1 MTKKFL
7 RHTRHY
13 VNRPLRHPH
22 SPFVPTA
29 LQLCYKTDGIH
40 TMFGET
46 SRDVSCIHFF
56 GFKMFS
62 IFFTMNLAVKIFRIF
77 FTMNL
82 AVKIFRI
89 FFTMNLAVKF
99 FDFFYNEFGCKNFS
113 NFFYNEFGC
122 KNFSN
127 FLYSRINFFFFVVKN
142 EKSSHVSQT
151 PYLVS
156 MLFSRPRWSFF
167 QGVPNILGIPFKI
180 FRAYLVSWKRFEA
193 IWDHMFLWSLC
204 DDTWKSCF
212 AQIFMKNLTVKK
224 IRTFFTLNLAVK
236 FFEVFFY
243 IEFNSKIFFKIFWGK
258 IHKTL
263 MFSW

>member
-1 MTKKFL
+1 MTWCNTSEKNYETSVRHWLSFFFYLRKQQWKVTKKFL

-29 LQLCYKTDGIH
+29 LQLCYKTDGDPYNVRWDVSRRLMH
-40 TMFGET
+40 GFVT
-46 SRDVSCIHFF
+46 SRDVSCIHFWIWDVSRRLMHTFFWLQHVFDFFYNEF
-56 GFKMFS
+56 GCKNFSNFFYNEFGCKNFS

-89 FFTMNLAVKF
+89 FFTMNLAVKIF
-99 FDFFYNEFGCKNFS
+99 RI
-113 NFFYNEFGC
+113 
-122 KNFSN
+122 

-167 QGVPNILGIPFKI
+167 K
-180 FRAYLVSWKRFEA
+180 
-193 IWDHMFLWSLC
+193 
-204 DDTWKSCF
+204 
-212 AQIFMKNLTVKK
+212 
-224 IRTFFTLNLAVK
+224 
-236 FFEVFFY
+236 VFPT
-243 IEFNSKIFFKIFWGK
+243 S
-258 IHKTL
+258 
-263 MFSW
+263 